1 MWGFRIFLL
10 KRKVKSKR
18 GHEGRNYT
26 KQVAPLSLER
36 EHQITPLVPLQGFVR
51 LSLRSSTTWTGL
63 KVTLANFEE
72 TRRTDCIK
80 KILWTSRRLPIPDV
94 KHFGDMDGTNPP
106 YYFRIQR
113 HPGGFTIVG
122 SRWCQRTNHSTSPS
136 SAVAV
141 PFGSSSASK
150 TMLYYIM

>member
-1 MWGFRIFLL
+1 VRFSYFFIEKKSEEQ
-10 KRKVKSKR
+10 KRSWR
-18 GHEGRNYT
+18 T
-26 KQVAPLSLER
+26 Q
-36 EHQITPLVPLQGFVR
+36 
-51 LSLRSSTTWTGL
+51 LR
-63 KVTLANFEE
+63 K
-72 TRRTDCIK
+72 
-80 KILWTSRRLPIPDV
+80 TSRATVAWEGAPNYPPGSVARVCATFVEVFNNVNRFKGHFSQFWRNTKDRLHKRFFELHD
-94 KHFGDMDGTNPP
+94 DCLCQMSNTSATWMAQTPP